1 MVGRRLQRWSN
12 IGSVLYSLGTISFE
26 SVAEHI
32 GVMLALSWDTIYGE
46 PTINPTLIPY
56 FEFTRHHILQMSS
69 RTCRHQ
75 AEI

>member
-32 GVMLALSWDTIYGE
+32 GVMLALSWATIYGE
-46 PTINPTLIPY
+46 GPP
-56 FEFTRHHILQMSS
+56 
-69 RTCRHQ
+69 
-75 AEI
+75 